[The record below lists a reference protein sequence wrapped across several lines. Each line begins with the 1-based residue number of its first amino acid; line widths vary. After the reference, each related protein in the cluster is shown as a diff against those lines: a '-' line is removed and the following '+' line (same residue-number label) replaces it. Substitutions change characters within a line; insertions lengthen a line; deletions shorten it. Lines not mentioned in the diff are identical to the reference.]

1 MRAGKVPAPT
11 WKPSSVADL
20 LREVEATLLGAGVVV
35 DRAEARA
42 EALVLAGHALNMGRS
57 ELLVATGDAIAAECA
72 QALRGLV
79 RRRAAGEPTAYIVG
93 RRWFYGLEFAVD
105 ARVLVPRPETE
116 LLVELT
122 LDRIKGVPDP
132 LMCDVGCGSGCVGIA
147 VAVNDPRVRVYAT
160 DISEGCLALAR
171 GNALRHSVLDRV
183 QLLQGDLVGPLT
195 EPVHVIA
202 ANLPY
207 INTGELD
214 GLDITVRDHE
224 PRLALD
230 GGPDGLVLIS
240 RLLADCPRC
249 LLPGGRVLIEVG
261 WDQAR
266 AVADQAS
273 RKLPR
278 WNVSLHKDLA
288 GIDRVVE
295 ILAH

>member
-1 MRAGKVPAPT
+1 
-11 WKPSSVADL
+11 
-20 LREVEATLLGAGVVV
+20 
-35 DRAEARA
+35 
-42 EALVLAGHALNMGRS
+42 
-57 ELLVATGDAIAAECA
+57 
-72 QALRGLV
+72 
-79 RRRAAGEPTAYIVG
+79 
-93 RRWFYGLEFAVD
+93 
-105 ARVLVPRPETE
+105 
-116 LLVELT
+116 
-122 LDRIKGVPDP
+122 
-132 LMCDVGCGSGCVGIA
+132 
-147 VAVNDPRVRVYAT
+147 
-160 DISEGCLALAR
+160 
-171 GNALRHSVLDRV
+171 
-183 QLLQGDLVGPLT
+183 
-195 EPVHVIA
+195 VIA

-273 RKLPR
+273 RKLPG